1 MTNARRTAALALA
14 KQEQNGYSNL
24 VLAAALEREALSP
37 RDKAFVSAL
46 FYGVTERLLPLD
58 WALGQ
63 CLAKPLAKLDAPVR
77 AVLRCGLYEAKYMN
91 TPVPAAVSEA
101 VSLCRQLKKA
111 SAAGLVNAVLR
122 RAVALDVSAAR
133 FKDRAEELSVRYSVG
148 RPIVELLLEQYPD
161 RAEGMLAS
169 FFEKPPVTLRCN
181 TLRCTP
187 ARLCEA
193 LAREGINARPL
204 DVPGAVEAEFSGSPA
219 ATEAFRQ
226 GLYHV
231 QGLASQAAAL
241 CLEAQP
247 GETVL
252 DLCAA
257 PGGKTLLLAQQMGD
271 KGRLLSFDAAENR
284 LPLIEAAAARCGLS
298 CVTVA
303 KGDASV
309 YDPALAG
316 ADRVLCDVPCSG
328 LGIIAKKPDIR
339 YKSLEGGEKLRALQL
354 KILANAARYVKEGG
368 RLVYSTCTVDKRENG
383 EVVRAFLAGH
393 GEFVPEQ
400 PPVVL
405 PGALLE
411 DKMQTMLPGFAG
423 PDGFFTAVLRRRGVR
438 AGTPV

>member
-1 MTNARRTAALALA
+1 MTNARRTAALALV

-37 RDKAFVSAL
+37 KDKAFVSAL
-46 FYGVTERLLPLD
+46 FYGVTERLLTLD
-58 WALGQ
+58 WALSR
-63 CLAKPLAKLDAPVR
+63 CLSKPLQKLDAPVR

-91 TPVPAAVSEA
+91 TPVPAAVNEA
-101 VSLCRQLKKA
+101 VSLCRALKKS

-122 RAVALDVSAAR
+122 KAVGLDAASAH
-133 FKDRAEELSVRYSVG
+133 FKNRAEELSVRYSVG
-148 RPIVELLLEQYPD
+148 LPVVELLLAQYPD
-161 RAEGMLAS
+161 KAERMLAS

-187 ARLCEA
+187 QQLCA
-193 LAREGINARPL
+193 KLAEEGVKARPL
-204 DVPGAVEAEFSGSPA
+204 AVPGAVEAEFSGSPA
-219 ATEAFRQ
+219 ATKAFRE

-231 QGLASQAAAL
+231 QGLASQTAAL
-241 CLEAQP
+241 CLEARP

-271 KGRLLSFDAAENR
+271 KGRLLSFDAAQNR
-284 LPLIEAAAARCGLS
+284 LPLIETAARRCGLS
-298 CVTVA
+298 CVTVGQ
-303 KGDASV
+303 GDASV

-339 YKSLEGGEKLRALQL
+339 YKSLEGCEQLHALQL
-354 KILANAARYVKEGG
+354 KILTNAARYVKEGG
-368 RLVYSTCTVDKRENG
+368 RLVYSTCTVDVRENG
-383 EVVRAFLAGH
+383 QVVCAFLKKTPG
-393 GEFVPEQ
+393 FRLLP

-405 PGALLE
+405 EGALIE
-411 DKMQTMLPGFAG
+411 DNMQTMLPGFAG
-423 PDGFFTAVLRRRGVR
+423 PDGFFAAVLER
-438 AGTPV
+438 A